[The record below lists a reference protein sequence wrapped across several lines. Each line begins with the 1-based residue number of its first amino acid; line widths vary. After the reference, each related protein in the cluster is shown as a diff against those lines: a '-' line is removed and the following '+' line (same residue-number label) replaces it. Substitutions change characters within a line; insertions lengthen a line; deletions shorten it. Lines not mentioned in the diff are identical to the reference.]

1 MNIIMGIVVLALTV
15 VLWVLYH
22 KIFRVVY
29 FGNLGNHI
37 LGEFLTCLFVSIFL
51 ISIIGALMGLSLL
64 AHVLFVGWAFWLL
77 RFFGPYSL

>member
-1 MNIIMGIVVLALTV
+1 MNIIMGIVVLALAV

-37 LGEFLTCLFVSIFL
+37 LGEFGSMLKF
-51 ISIIGALMGLSLL
+51 
-64 AHVLFVGWAFWLL
+64 
-77 RFFGPYSL
+77 